1 MGVGLAIGA
10 GLLFG
15 GLSFASSMMQANAA
29 AEAADKQ
36 ARIAREQ
43 AEAARQ
49 QAQAMQQQADATRQQ
64 ADKQSQEAQQ
74 QLAETQRYNKE
85 MESAQSQQEA
95 EAAYVRDTERR
106 RLVQRQ
112 GISGTILTSGLGG
125 LSDTGSR
132 TLTSGVKLGGGGLN
146 G

>member
-29 AEAADKQ
+29 AEAADKK

-64 ADKQSQEAQQ
+64 ADKQSQAAQQ

-95 EAAYVRDTERR
+95 EAAYVRLNKPYILLFGQNINYPDEILGVCRKVYRSEERR
-106 RLVQRQ
+106 VGKECR
-112 GISGTILTSGLGG
+112 
-125 LSDTGSR
+125 SR
-132 TLTSGVKLGGGGLN
+132 WSPYH
-146 G
+146 

>member
-49 QAQAMQQQADATRQQ
+49 QAQAMQQQADATRQ
-64 ADKQSQEAQQ
+64 
-74 QLAETQRYNKE
+74 
-85 MESAQSQQEA
+85 
-95 EAAYVRDTERR
+95 
-106 RLVQRQ
+106 
-112 GISGTILTSGLGG
+112 
-125 LSDTGSR
+125 
-132 TLTSGVKLGGGGLN
+132 
-146 G
+146 

>member
-1 MGVGLAIGA
+1 
-10 GLLFG
+10 
-15 GLSFASSMMQANAA
+15 
-29 AEAADKQ
+29 
-36 ARIAREQ
+36 
-43 AEAARQ
+43 
-49 QAQAMQQQADATRQQ
+49 
-64 ADKQSQEAQQ
+64 
-74 QLAETQRYNKE
+74 

>member
-49 QAQAMQQQADATRQQ
+49 QA
-64 ADKQSQEAQQ
+64 DKQSQAAQQ

-95 EAAYVRDTERR
+95 EAAYVRNTERR
-106 RLVQRQ
+106 KLVQRQ